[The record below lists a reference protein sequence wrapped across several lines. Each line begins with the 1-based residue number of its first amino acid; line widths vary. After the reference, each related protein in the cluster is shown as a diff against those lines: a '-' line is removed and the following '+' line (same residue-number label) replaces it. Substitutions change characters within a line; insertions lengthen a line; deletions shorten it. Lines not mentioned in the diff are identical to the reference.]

1 MAPKGAEK
9 CPKCGTV
16 AHVGQMFCGVCG
28 ERLIFC
34 QACGATNLAW
44 GSFCHYC
51 GKAVGVIPE
60 GGSRPLIPSQVPLS
74 LPKTN
79 EELDNLVF
87 KYLERHGGEIS
98 LSRASKELNIS
109 QLELSQSISRLQENG
124 LIQRDTAP
132 S

>member
-1 MAPKGAEK
+1 MPPKGAEK

-16 AHVGQMFCGVCG
+16 AQVGQMFCGVCG
-28 ERLIFC
+28 EGLTFC
-34 QACGATNLAW
+34 HTCGATNLAW

-51 GKAVGVIPE
+51 GRALGIVRESNTAP
-60 GGSRPLIPSQVPLS
+60 PIPSQVPLP
-74 LPKTN
+74 LPRTN

-87 KYLERHGGEIS
+87 KYLEEHAGEIS
-98 LSRASKELNIS
+98 LSRASNELNIS
-109 QLELSQSISRLQENG
+109 QLELTQSISRLQEKR

>member
-1 MAPKGAEK
+1 MPQKGAEK

-16 AHVGQMFCGVCG
+16 AQVGQMFCGVCG
-28 ERLIFC
+28 ERLTFC

-51 GKAVGVIPE
+51 GKAVGVIRVSNSAP
-60 GGSRPLIPSQVPLS
+60 PIPSQVPLP

-124 LIQRDTAP
+124 LIQRDPAP